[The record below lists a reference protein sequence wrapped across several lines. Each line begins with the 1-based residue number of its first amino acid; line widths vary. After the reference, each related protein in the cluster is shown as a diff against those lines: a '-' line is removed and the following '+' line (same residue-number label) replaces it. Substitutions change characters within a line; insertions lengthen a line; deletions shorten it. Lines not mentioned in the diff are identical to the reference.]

1 VAPSDGLELRGA
13 KQRVLLGNYE
23 LLMELASGGMATVFV
38 ARQRGAAG
46 FERVVVVKRVHRH
59 LLRDRT
65 FLDMFIDEARVASS
79 IRHANVVSVID
90 VVEGD
95 EELFLVMDYVES
107 TALSS
112 LWRAAVEM
120 GERLPTSVAVRIVA
134 DMLAGLHAAHEVV
147 DMRGQ
152 PLHVVHRD
160 VSPQNVVV
168 GVDGVS
174 RLLDFGI
181 AKAAYRIVETQS
193 GSLKGKIA
201 YMAPEAARGEELDRR
216 ADIFAAGAVLYEAVT
231 GQRLFEGEN
240 ELDTLRRV
248 SEAHFVAP
256 SIVAPGLPLAL
267 DGVIARALAPLREQR
282 FPTAA
287 AFLEALEHAVH
298 PAHPREVQACLERLC
313 GARIATRRAE
323 LRSLVEGSS
332 EPRVSRLSS
341 STPMPVPQEGSV
353 RTPVVTDRSVPRLS
367 LPSELPARPPPR
379 RWIVGSVM
387 AVALLTGV
395 AVALLLTAG
404 PPAAPSVAPAASAA
418 LPPKAVLA
426 DVELVLRAPVRIES
440 VRAEGIRRLDLD
452 GATARLFVAEWP
464 GELAVEVVL
473 EGGRSVRLAVAAD
486 GPHTLELGP
495 SPAATFAA
503 APASASPPTTPLPS
517 ASAPAAPT
525 KSSGAGRSGS
535 ELHDNPY

>member
-1 VAPSDGLELRGA
+1 
-13 KQRVLLGNYE
+13 
-23 LLMELASGGMATVFV
+23 MELASGGMATVFV

-65 FLDMFIDEARVASS
+65 FLDMFLDEARVASS

-95 EELFLVMDYVES
+95 DELFLVMDYVES
-107 TALSS
+107 TALST
-112 LWRAAVEM
+112 LWRAAMEM
-120 GERLPTSVAVRIVA
+120 GERLPTPVAVRIVA
-134 DMLAGLHAAHEVV
+134 DMLAGLHAAHEVL

-181 AKAAYRIVETQS
+181 AKAAHRIVETQS

-201 YMAPEAARGEELDRR
+201 YMAPEAARGEDLDRR

-256 SIVAPGLPLAL
+256 SLVAPGLPPAL
-267 DGVIARALAPLREQR
+267 DAVVARALAPLREQR

-287 AFLEALEHAVH
+287 AFLEALEHAVP

-323 LRSLVEGSS
+323 LRALVEGTT

-341 STPMPVPQEGSV
+341 STPMPVPQEGSI
-353 RTPVVTDRSVPRLS
+353 RTPVVTDRSIPRLPV
-367 LPSELPARPPPR
+367 PSELPARSPQR
-379 RWIVGSVM
+379 RWVVGSVM
-387 AVALLTGV
+387 GGALLTGV

-404 PPAAPSVAPAASAA
+404 PSSSPSPSPAAPVASAA
-418 LPPKAVLA
+418 PPMKGALP

-440 VRAEGIRRLDLD
+440 VRADGIRRLDLD
-452 GATARLFVAEWP
+452 GATARLFVAQWP
-464 GELAVEVVL
+464 GELGLEVVL
-473 EGGRSVRLAVAAD
+473 EGGRSVRLVVAAD

-495 SPAATFAA
+495 SPAATFA
-503 APASASPPTTPLPS
+503 PASASVAPPAAPAPS
-517 ASAPAAPT
+517 ASAPVAPT
-525 KSSGAGRSGS
+525 KSAGAGRPGS